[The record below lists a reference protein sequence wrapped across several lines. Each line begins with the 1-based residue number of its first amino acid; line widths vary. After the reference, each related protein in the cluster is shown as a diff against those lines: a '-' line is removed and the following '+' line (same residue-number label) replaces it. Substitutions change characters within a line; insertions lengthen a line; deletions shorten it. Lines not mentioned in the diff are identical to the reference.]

1 VEVLWRLTKCVVD
14 VIRVMVEVMV
24 LTEQVIQVVL
34 RPQGKS
40 VRFCKNSAPAILD
53 ADEAPRKIPQVFS
66 A

>member
-1 VEVLWRLTKCVVD
+1 MID
-14 VIRVMVEVMV
+14 VMVEVMV

-40 VRFCKNSAPAILD
+40 VRFCRNSAPAILD
-53 ADEAPRKIPQVFS
+53 PNEAPQKIPQVFS